1 MVAKS
6 HRTRTMKRKLA
17 SNFCIAQSQ
26 GSPEEV

>member
-1 MVAKS
+1 MVAKG

-17 SNFCIAQSQ
+17 SNFFAQSQ